1 MRWNHKTEIERA
13 IHHRVFFITVRYVKP
28 VSYVMR
34 SCEIIKIKTQKTYF
48 PWTFVNAFTGKNL
61 MFSDIDLQLKSCLC
75 CLKTCL
81 LCHNE
86 SRYTLFHLLHRA
98 TSSTGKVVCRGRL
111 RFLWLWLKLVVQ
123 AISFTLSR
131 RHTIKKLF
139 YWFFFFTD
147 FWRKIID
154 ILT

>member
-1 MRWNHKTEIERA
+1 MNHKTEIEKT
-13 IHHRVFFITVRYVKP
+13 IHHCVFFITIRYVKP
-28 VSYVMR
+28 VSYVM
-34 SCEIIKIKTQKTYF
+34 SCEIIKIKKQKTYF

-75 CLKTCL
+75 CLKTYL
-81 LCHNE
+81 VCHNE
-86 SRYTLFHLLHRA
+86 SRYTLLHLLHRA
-98 TSSTGKVVCRGRL
+98 APFTGKVVCRGRL
-111 RFLWLWLKLVVQ
+111 RFLWFWLKLVVQ
-123 AISFTLSR
+123 SISYTLSR
-131 RHTIKKLF
+131 SHTIKKPF

>member
-1 MRWNHKTEIERA
+1 M
-13 IHHRVFFITVRYVKP
+13 FFIAIRYVKP
-28 VSYVMR
+28 VSYVMW

-81 LCHNE
+81 LCPNE
-86 SRYTLFHLLHRA
+86 WRYTLLHLLHRA
-98 TSSTGKVVCRGRL
+98 APSTGKVVCRGRQGL
-111 RFLWLWLKLVVQ
+111 LWLWLKLVVQ
-123 AISFTLSR
+123 AISHTLSR
-131 RHTIKKLF
+131 SHSIKKPF
-139 YWFFFFTD
+139 YWFIFFFTD

-154 ILT
+154 VLT